1 MKFSMLFA
9 ALLGM
14 SVAAAALAQPA
25 PKAPPTTSDTSP
37 IYGCML
43 MTPQERADFRAR
55 MHAATTPQ
63 QREAIRLEHH
73 KQMQERAKQR
83 GVTLPEMPAAG
94 RCPMNGGMGPGTGMG
109 PGMMGSGTG
118 MGPGMMG
125 PGPGKGMGPGMMGA
139 GTGTG
144 PGTMGPGA
152 GKGMGP
158 GMMGPARAA
167 SAATPAPAKST
178 DGGN

>member
-1 MKFSMLFA
+1 MLLA

-14 SVAAAALAQPA
+14 AAAALAQPA
-25 PKAPPTTSDTSP
+25 PKAPPAAGETAP

-43 MTPQERADFRAR
+43 MTPQERADYLAR
-55 MHAATTPQ
+55 MRAAATPQ

-73 KQMQERAKQR
+73 KQMQERARQR

-94 RCPMNGGMGPGTGMG
+94 RCPMGGGMGPGM
-109 PGMMGSGTG
+109 
-118 MGPGMMG
+118 
-125 PGPGKGMGPGMMGA
+125 
-139 GTGTG
+139 
-144 PGTMGPGA
+144 MGPGA

-167 SAATPAPAKST
+167 SAAPAPAKSAD
-178 DGGN
+178 DGH

>member
-1 MKFSMLFA
+1 MKPSLLFA

-14 SVAAAALAQPA
+14 SAAMAALAQPA
-25 PKAPPTTSDTSP
+25 TKTPAATSDTSP

-43 MTPQERADFRAR
+43 MTPQERADYLAR
-55 MHAATTPQ
+55 MRAATTPQ

-83 GVTLPEMPAAG
+83 GVTLPAMPAAG
-94 RCPMNGGMGPGTGMG
+94 RCPMGAGMGPGMMGPGTGMG
-109 PGMMGSGTG
+109 PGMMG
-118 MGPGMMG
+118 PGMMG
-125 PGPGKGMGPGMMGA
+125 S

-152 GKGMGP
+152 GRGMGP

-167 SAATPAPAKST
+167 SAATPAPATST
-178 DGGN
+178 DGGD

>member
-1 MKFSMLFA
+1 MLFA
-9 ALLGM
+9 ALFGL
-14 SVAAAALAQPA
+14 SAAAAALAQPA
-25 PKAPPTTSDTSP
+25 PKAPPATSDNSP

-43 MTPQERADFRAR
+43 MTPQERTDFRAR
-55 MHAATTPQ
+55 MRAATTPQ

-83 GVTLPEMPAAG
+83 GVTLPDMPAAG
-94 RCPMNGGMGPGTGMG
+94 RCPMGA
-109 PGMMGSGTG
+109 G

-125 PGPGKGMGPGMMGA
+125 PGNGMGPGMMGPGAGKGMGPGMMGA

-152 GKGMGP
+152 GRGMGP
-158 GMMGPARAA
+158 GMMGPARTA
-167 SAATPAPAKST
+167 SAATPAPATST
-178 DGGN
+178 DGGH